1 SYLGAG
7 IPPPTPAWGGM
18 VAAGQVYLS
27 ISWWI
32 SIVPGLAIAVVVM
45 SFTFLGDWVR
55 DYLDPRLRQLM

>member
-1 SYLGAG
+1 MDVHQVGGIILTEASLSYLGAG

-45 SFTFLGDWVR
+45 SFT
-55 DYLDPRLRQLM
+55 